1 MSGIKYDSILGNLR
15 EQDGQTT
22 SGVSGTA
29 GTSGIGS
36 SGSSGI
42 SSTNGSSGVS
52 GINPMFRYHW
62 SSTYADTG
70 ALYRDSSY
78 IYINKID
85 DTSHDDSYVWS
96 NVKTNDLIQISDRQG
111 INYMICVAGS
121 DATLI
126 SNYYQFAF
134 MEISIVGSFSEGDPL
149 SIMWVHSGFNVYG
162 TQTTL
167 TGSTT
172 GSAIFSQPFQQST
185 FKKVIIYCN
194 DLSGFC
200 TYTYPISF
208 TYIPQ
213 ILSQNY
219 TSIVSNITTT
229 SITLLGTGNSGFI
242 TLEGY

>member
-29 GTSGIGS
+29 GTSGTGS
-36 SGSSGI
+36 SGTSGSSGI
-42 SSTNGSSGVS
+42 S

-62 SSTYADTG
+62 SSTYTDSGTF
-70 ALYRDSSY
+70 YRDNIGY

-96 NVKTNDLIQISDRQG
+96 SVKTNDLIQISDRQG